1 MSSPRLNRVA
11 PEAYQKARKNKGK
24 SIFRDGKNI
33 EIIENTPAQE
43 DGIHAKQLPWDSNV
57 PLTHRIRRRTSDK
70 LVMGNFNNVNINI
83 LNTFGSAKKKKE

>member
-1 MSSPRLNRVA
+1 MSSPRSNRVA

-83 LNTFGSAKKKKE
+83 LNTFGSAKKKKK